1 MSLGDIVREALVV
14 FAWLGLAYFV
24 VFGVINLAFV
34 YVAWRR
40 LVGFRRARSYT
51 ALDDTFASPFTPGI
65 SVLVPAYNEE
75 AGIVSSVRSL
85 LDLRY
90 PRHEVIVVNDGS
102 TDGMLERLR
111 AAFDLV
117 PVRQAVRT
125 QLATKTVKA
134 AYVSRHHQNLCVL
147 DKENGGKSDALNAG
161 ANAASYPYV
170 CAIDADA
177 VLETDALL
185 RVVQP
190 MIDKPEVAVA
200 CGGIVRI
207 ANGCTIE
214 GGSVLDYGLPTNRLA
229 MMQVVEYFRAFLV
242 ARIGWDRIN
251 SLIVIS
257 GAFGLFSRSHVEAVG
272 GWAHGTV
279 GEDVELVTRL
289 HGHLRKSG
297 EPFEVSFVP
306 DPVCWTEAPETIGG
320 LARQR
325 RRWQRGLAE
334 TLWRHKHMICN
345 PRYGALGMIA
355 LPYFV
360 AFELLGVLFESL
372 GLVVSLVVFIL
383 GAFSLVVF
391 VSFLAVSILV
401 SMLVSAGSVVL
412 EEYVVHRNQRRQDVA
427 RLVLYASLESFGYR
441 QLNAYWRFRGLIDV
455 SLRKSGWGEQQ
466 RRGLERGAEVPLP
479 REGEAA

>member
-1 MSLGDIVREALVV
+1 
-14 FAWLGLAYFV
+14 
-24 VFGVINLAFV
+24 
-34 YVAWRR
+34 
-40 LVGFRRARSYT
+40 
-51 ALDDTFASPFTPGI
+51 
-65 SVLVPAYNEE
+65 
-75 AGIVSSVRSL
+75 
-85 LDLRY
+85 
-90 PRHEVIVVNDGS
+90 
-102 TDGMLERLR
+102 
-111 AAFDLV
+111 
-117 PVRQAVRT
+117 
-125 QLATKTVKA
+125 
-134 AYVSRHHQNLCVL
+134 
-147 DKENGGKSDALNAG
+147 
-161 ANAASYPYV
+161 
-170 CAIDADA
+170 
-177 VLETDALL
+177 
-185 RVVQP
+185 
-190 MIDKPEVAVA
+190 
-200 CGGIVRI
+200 
-207 ANGCTIE
+207 
-214 GGSVLDYGLPTNRLA
+214 

-289 HGHLRKSG
+289 HGHLRKNG

-306 DPVCWTEAPETIGG
+306 DPVCWTEAPETISG

-360 AFELLGVLFESL
+360 AFELLGVLFEAL
-372 GLVVSLVVFIL
+372 GLVISLVVFIL
-383 GAFSLVVF
+383 GAFSLVAF

-412 EEYVVHRNQRRQDVA
+412 EEYVVHRNQRRNDIA